1 MFRHLR
7 DAAKQRK
14 KDAEKLAQAMQREA
28 TRTGGPKS
36 EICMLAKVNIE
47 TLAIMQMARY
57 GRITV
62 DSARLLSGT
71 AGVAN
76 DLADMVEKDI
86 GEKTSSR
93 VDRLCERYTGLRL
106 AAHQEHLVIT
116 ETTSILTA
124 SLKVYKETKKIPVSP
139 VIERKID
146 ARSAR
151 ALLAGESWRQVVWI
165 QKTNRKFKEDMVK
178 LKSAASCILDRG
190 VTPAGRWPELGDILW
205 ARWLL
210 GRPCPSSDPVAE
222 RSSDLDEELY
232 KQWQRAHHEFVKEV
246 EAATNSEDWRSQYD
260 TPTRGVK
267 RKSHGSGEAKK
278 RRKCLE
284 DGFDENTGARGS
296 TDKLPCREGADIS
309 PSTPA
314 VVKDQRVA
322 KDEFKMAPFK

>member
-28 TRTGGPKS
+28 MRTGGAAS
-36 EICMLAKVNIE
+36 EVCMLAEVNIE

-76 DLADMVEKDI
+76 DLADIVEKDI
-86 GEKTSSR
+86 GEKKSSP

-124 SLKVYKETKKIPVSP
+124 SLKIYKGTKKIPVSP

-146 ARSAR
+146 AKSAR
-151 ALLAGESWRQVVWI
+151 ALLAGESWRQVAWI
-165 QKTNRKFKEDMVK
+165 QKTNRK
-178 LKSAASCILDRG
+178 R
-190 VTPAGRWPELGDILW
+190 
-205 ARWLL
+205 
-210 GRPCPSSDPVAE
+210 
-222 RSSDLDEELY
+222 
-232 KQWQRAHHEFVKEV
+232 
-246 EAATNSEDWRSQYD
+246 
-260 TPTRGVK
+260 
-267 RKSHGSGEAKK
+267 
-278 RRKCLE
+278 
-284 DGFDENTGARGS
+284 DENFTERLWNTIRS
-296 TDKLPCREGADIS
+296 
-309 PSTPA
+309 
-314 VVKDQRVA
+314 
-322 KDEFKMAPFK
+322 